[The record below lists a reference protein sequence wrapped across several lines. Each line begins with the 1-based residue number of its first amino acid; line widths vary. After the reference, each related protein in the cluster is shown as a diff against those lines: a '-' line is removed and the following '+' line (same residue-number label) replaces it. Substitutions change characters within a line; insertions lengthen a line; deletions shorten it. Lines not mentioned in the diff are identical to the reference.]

1 MGKLIYS
8 MITSLDG
15 YAEDADGKYGWTAVE
30 DEEVHEF
37 VNHAYAGV
45 GTYLYGRR
53 MYETMIYWETA
64 DQEPNQPQVILDFAK
79 SWQAADK
86 IVYSTTLE
94 RATGRR
100 TKIERTF
107 DPETVRKLKAESDH
121 DLTVDGPT
129 LAGAAIKAGV
139 VDEIHQLMCP
149 VIVGGGNRFF
159 PEDARVGLELVE
171 ERRFSNGVVF
181 LRYRTR
187 E

>member
-15 YAEDADGKYGWTAVE
+15 YAEDADGKFGWTAVE

-37 VNHAYAGV
+37 VNHAYDSV

-53 MYETMIYWETA
+53 MYETMVYWETA
-64 DQEPNQPQVILDFAK
+64 DQVPDQPQVLLDFAK
-79 SWQAADK
+79 SWQATDK
-86 IVYSTTLE
+86 IVYSMTLE
-94 RATGRR
+94 QATSRR

-107 DPETVRKLKAESDH
+107 DPEAVRSLKAESDH

-129 LAGAAIKAGV
+129 LAASAIKAGL

-149 VIVGGGNRFF
+149 VIVGGGNPFF
-159 PEDARVGLELVE
+159 PEDARVRLDLLDEQ
-171 ERRFSNGVVF
+171 RFDNGVVF
-181 LRYRTR
+181 LRYRTK